1 MSRVSILALALGLA
15 ASSLA
20 LTASAATPSANTPSA
35 AITAAIADVNRPQAD
50 RDRDGDRKPAEMLA
64 FAGVKPGDKV
74 VDFMPGAGYFTRL
87 FAKAVGPKG
96 RVYTLL
102 PGELA
107 TRSQKAVDG
116 QKALAQDKAYGNI
129 VPLVQPVNA
138 PVFPEKV
145 DVVWTSQNYHDLHDA
160 FLGPADVAAVNKAI
174 FDALKPGG
182 VYIVL
187 DHAGDKGSGLRDTET
202 LHRIDPETV
211 KKEVEAAGFVLDG
224 EDDALRNSA
233 DNHSLKVFDPSL
245 RGHTDQFVFK
255 FRKPK

>member
-1 MSRVSILALALGLA
+1 MSRVSVIALALGLA

-20 LTASAATPSANTPSA
+20 LTASAATAPSA
-35 AITAAIADVNRPQAD
+35 AITAAVADSNRPQAD
-50 RDRDGDRKPAEMLA
+50 KDRDADRKPAEMLA

-74 VDFMPGAGYFTRL
+74 VDFLPGAGYFTRL
-87 FAKAVGPKG
+87 FAKTVGPKG

-116 QKALAQDKAYGNI
+116 QKALAQDQAYGNI
-129 VPLVQPVNA
+129 VPLIQAVNA
-138 PVFPEKV
+138 PSIPEKV

-160 FLGPADVAAVNKAI
+160 FLGPADVAAFNKAI
-174 FDALKPGG
+174 FAALKPGG

-187 DHAGDKGSGLRDTET
+187 DHVGEAGSGLRDTDT

-211 KKEVEAAGFVLDG
+211 KKEVEAAGFVLEG
-224 EDDALRNSA
+224 QDDALRNTA
-233 DNHSLKVFDPSL
+233 DNHTLKVFDPAL

>member
-1 MSRVSILALALGLA
+1 MSRVSVIALALGLA
-15 ASSLA
+15 VSSLA
-20 LTASAATPSANTPSA
+20 LTAGAREAPSA
-35 AITAAIADVNRPQAD
+35 AITAAVADSNRPQAD
-50 RDRDGDRKPAEMLA
+50 KDRDGDRKPAEMLA

-87 FAKAVGPKG
+87 LAKTVGPKG
-96 RVYTLL
+96 RVYSLL

-107 TRSQKAVDG
+107 TRSTKAVDG
-116 QKALAQDKAYGNI
+116 QKALAADKAYGNI
-129 VPLVQPVNA
+129 VPLIQPVNA
-138 PVFPEKV
+138 PSIPEKV

-160 FLGPADVAAVNKAI
+160 FLGPADVPAFNKAV

-187 DHAGDKGSGLRDTET
+187 DHVAEAGSGLRDTDS

-211 KKEVEAAGFVLDG
+211 KKEVLAAGFVLDG
-224 EDDALRNSA
+224 EDDALRNTA

-245 RGHTDQFVFK
+245 RGHTDQFVFR

>member
-1 MSRVSILALALGLA
+1 MSRVSVIALALGLA
-15 ASSLA
+15 ASSLSLA
-20 LTASAATPSANTPSA
+20 ASAATAPSP
-35 AITAAIADVNRPQAD
+35 AITAAVADSNRPQAD
-50 RDRDGDRKPAEMLA
+50 KDRDADRKPAEMLA
-64 FAGVKPGDKV
+64 FAEVKPGDKV

-96 RVYTLL
+96 RVYSLL

-129 VPLVQPVNA
+129 VPLIQAVNA
-138 PVFPEKV
+138 PSIPEKV

-160 FLGPADVAAVNKAI
+160 FLGPADVAAFNKAI
-174 FDALKPGG
+174 FSALKPGG

-187 DHAGDKGSGLRDTET
+187 DHAGETGSGLRDTDT

-211 KKEVEAAGFVLDG
+211 KKEVEAAGFVFDG
-224 EDDALRNSA
+224 QDDALHNTA
-233 DNHSLKVFDPSL
+233 DNHTLKVFDPAL
-245 RGHTDQFVFK
+245 RGHTDQFVFR

>member
-1 MSRVSILALALGLA
+1 MSRVSVIALALGLV

-20 LTASAATPSANTPSA
+20 LSAGAATAPSP
-35 AITAAIADVNRPQAD
+35 AITAAVADASRPQAD
-50 RDRDGDRKPAEMLA
+50 KDRDADRKPAEMLA

-96 RVYTLL
+96 RVYSLL
-102 PGELA
+102 PGEIA
-107 TRSQKAVDG
+107 SRSQKAVDG
-116 QKALAQDKAYGNI
+116 QKALAEDKAYGNI
-129 VPLVQPVNA
+129 VPLVEPA
-138 PVFPEKV
+138 AALSLPEKV
-145 DVVWTSQNYHDLHDA
+145 DVVWTSQNYHDVHA
-160 FLGPADVAAVNKAI
+160 FMGAETAAAVNKAV
-174 FDALKPGG
+174 FNALKPGG

-187 DHAGDKGSGLRDTET
+187 DHAAEAGSGLRDANT

-224 EDDALRNSA
+224 QDDALRNTA
-233 DNHSLKVFDPSL
+233 DNHTLKVFDPAL